1 MSFFK
6 TNIRIFRISFLE
18 NTPVILLLFFTEDG
32 PAYRREM
39 ITGYLRQKHNVV
51 IAEKRVDTAL
61 FMVSPQ
67 FRAQRRK
74 STTRALNL
82 IPYRTDYFGHK
93 LHVGKNENLKVCC

>member
-18 NTPVILLLFFTEDG
+18 NTPSFFTEDG

-39 ITGYLRQKHNVV
+39 ITGYLRQKHKVV

>member
-1 MSFFK
+1 M
-6 TNIRIFRISFLE
+6 
-18 NTPVILLLFFTEDG
+18 FFTEDG

-39 ITGYLRQKHNVV
+39 MTGYLRQKHNVV

-67 FRAQRRK
+67 FRAQRRT
-74 STTRALNL
+74 SITRAVNL

-93 LHVGKNENLKVCC
+93 LHIDKNKNLKVCCLSFMLKHLIYKQLRLSYLNYLC